1 MKILVAEDNELKLK
15 SILNF
20 LESDHGIK
28 PDSVMI
34 VLTPDDAIV
43 EVKKKIYDFFI
54 LDMSLPAFEQDK
66 KQIRSLSGKRVLMT
80 MKHKRL
86 KTRTVVFTQWD
97 VFGHHDDR
105 VSLENLKT
113 ELLTTFPSFL
123 KDIIFWEPSS
133 NEWKV
138 RMSGQI
144 NEL

>member
-1 MKILVAEDNELKLK
+1 MKVLVAEDNELKLK
-15 SILNF
+15 SILDF
-20 LESDHGIK
+20 LEISHGIK
-28 PDSVMI
+28 SDLVKV

-43 EVKKKIYDFFI
+43 EIKKKIYDFFI

-113 ELLTTFPSFL
+113 ELLDTFPSFL
-123 KDIIFWEPSS
+123 KDIIFWESSS

-138 RMSGQI
+138 RISSQI

>member
-1 MKILVAEDNELKLK
+1 MKVLVAEDNELKLK
-15 SILNF
+15 SILDF
-20 LESDHGIK
+20 LESSHGIK
-28 PDSVMI
+28 SDLVKV

-43 EVKKKIYDFFI
+43 EIKKKIYDFFI

-113 ELLTTFPSFL
+113 ELLDTFPSFL
-123 KDIIFWEPSS
+123 KDIIFWESSS

-138 RMSGQI
+138 RISSQI

>member
-86 KTRTVVFTQWD
+86 KTRTVVFTQWE